1 MNDLSDSPD
10 ALPGFWQAFLDAPMH
25 RVQKLSILA
34 LTAMCALDGL
44 DLFAITFAA
53 PVIGREMAIGKAAIG
68 LVLAAALAGMALG
81 SLFLSPLADIYGR
94 RRPLLFS
101 LLMMIGG
108 TLWTALAG
116 NLFDLIG
123 SRLITGLGVGTMA
136 AVINPLA
143 AEYANAKRRDISVA
157 IVNLGLPA
165 GAIVSGILAAWMI
178 PLLGWRAL
186 FLVASGLGMVMLA
199 IVLLWLPESIVGI
212 LSRGGPAT
220 QTRLNHLLNRCGQPA
235 SVAPDAIRPRA
246 RRRSIRL
253 LLTPAE
259 LPATV
264 AAAAIFFLFTLS
276 LYYIQSWVPSLITG
290 AGHTVSQAALAA
302 TAMSVSGV
310 LGGSAFAFLVP
321 RLGLKRVVI
330 AAVTLTGLAIVLFGV
345 VPMDLPVLVAMSVL
359 VGASTIG
366 GMVNLYAILSRNF
379 PPSARASGIGFVIGV
394 GRFGSAL
401 GPALGGLLFSLGH
414 ERAMVSLVM
423 AMPALLAAALLLR
436 IRQRDYA

>member
-1 MNDLSDSPD
+1 MTDPTDSQD
-10 ALPGFWQAFLDAPMH
+10 ALPAFWRTFLDTPMH
-25 RVQKLSILA
+25 WVQKFSIVALA
-34 LTAMCALDGL
+34 AMCALDGI

-53 PVIGREMAIGKAAIG
+53 PVIGREMGIGKAAIG
-68 LVLAAALAGMALG
+68 LVLAAALAGMAVG

-101 LLMMIGG
+101 LLLMIGG
-108 TLWTALAG
+108 TFWTAFAG
-116 NLFDLIG
+116 SLLDLIA

-178 PLLGWRAL
+178 PVMGWRAL

-199 IVLLWLPESIVGI
+199 IVLLWLPESIAGI

-220 QTRLNHLLNRCGQPA
+220 QTRLNHLLKRCGQPA
-235 SVAPDAIRPRA
+235 IGVVEAVRPLTQ
-246 RRRSIRL
+246 RRSVRL
-253 LLTPAE
+253 LLTPEE
-259 LPATV
+259 LPTTV

-276 LYYIQSWVPSLITG
+276 LYYIQSWVPSLITS

-302 TAMSVSGV
+302 TSMSVSGV

-321 RLGLKRVVI
+321 RLGLKRVVTGAI
-330 AAVTLTGLAIVLFGV
+330 TLTGLAIMLFGV
-345 VPMDLPVLVAMSVL
+345 APTDLPVLVAMSVL

-379 PPSARASGIGFVIGV
+379 PPLARASGIGFVIGV
-394 GRFGSAL
+394 GRFGSAI
-401 GPALGGLLFSLGH
+401 GPALGGLLFSLGL
-414 ERAMVSLVM
+414 ERGTVSVVM
-423 AMPALLAAALLLR
+423 AIPALLAAALLIR
-436 IRQRDYA
+436 IKQHDYA